1 MSFVRGIFDKE
12 AALPSVITVFA
23 LSLLAQIPHFFYLH
37 DIVGFNTARYLPLL
51 IAFPIFGAIGLSAV
65 ALLLSEYL
73 LKRVRNEKD
82 RVLFRYL
89 LRGSLFAIGIYLVV
103 QIFIVFFAFEA
114 LTPIRNIMPE
124 NIIDSVTFKEVFG
137 ISLILI
143 IGLFINPP
151 IQIQFRR
158 RR

>member
-1 MSFVRGIFDKE
+1 MSFVRGVFDKE

-23 LSLLAQIPHFFYLH
+23 LSLLAQIPHFYYLH
-37 DIVGFNTARYLPLL
+37 DIAEFNTARYLPLL

-65 ALLLSEYL
+65 SLLLTEYL
-73 LKRVRNEKD
+73 IKRVRNEKD

-89 LRGSLFAIGIYLVV
+89 LRGSLFAIGIYFLVQV
-103 QIFIVFFAFEA
+103 FIVFFAFEA
-114 LTPIRNIMPE
+114 LAPIRNIMPQD
-124 NIIDSVTFKEVFG
+124 IIDSITFKEVFG

-143 IGLFINPP
+143 IGVFINPP